1 MTSPTSYQQNITEF
15 PVRNIEKIHLPKNLE
30 DLRAI
35 LLRAGESGRSV
46 YPISTGHNWGL
57 GSRMPVNDAD
67 IIDLKHLNR
76 IIEVNRELRYARV
89 EPGVTQQQ
97 LYDYLEIHAPELM
110 LNVTGSDAG
119 SSILGNIMDR
129 GSGKSGHRAED
140 LRELTLML
148 ADGQLIHTGFGELQ
162 STHGSFYK
170 YGLGPDLTHLF
181 TQSNYAI
188 VTEAVV
194 NLRVK
199 QPFNLY
205 LAVID
210 KAGLQ
215 AFLNQ
220 MAKLVAQE
228 IVGYSLEIDSQN
240 DPKIYE
246 LFESGKDFS
255 DKWIAWFVVTG
266 QEEVLPAKHSV
277 VSKALASLTS
287 DLKTYSS
294 AADHSSSTPPVR
306 VRIDRYH
313 GQPNDHSLL
322 ATARKFGVELSGQEV
337 NLDLHPQIP
346 GFRCVLPVI
355 PFTGASAALIQYIE
369 NFSHDRQL
377 DPAISVI
384 ALNSYSLEVFAR
396 VYFDRSDQSAV
407 SKAGT
412 WASDLLSELQLQGIY
427 PYRLDIE
434 NMAGYLQKIKN
445 PYTRLQ
451 NQLKNL
457 FDPNNTL
464 APGRYS

>member
-15 PVRNIEKIHLPKNLE
+15 PVRDIEKIHLPKDLE
-30 DLRAI
+30 GLKKI
-35 LLRAGESGRSV
+35 LLQAGQSGRPV

-67 IIDLKHLNR
+67 IIDLKHLNQ

-97 LYDYLEIHAPELM
+97 LYDYLEVHAPELM
-110 LNVTGSDAG
+110 LNVTGSDSG
-119 SSILGNIMDR
+119 SSILGNIIDR

-140 LRELTLML
+140 LRELTVML
-148 ADGQLIHTGFGELQ
+148 ADGQLIRTGFGELRSSQ
-162 STHGSFYK
+162 GSFYK

-181 TQSNYAI
+181 TQSNYAV
-188 VTEAVV
+188 VTEVVV

-205 LAVID
+205 LAVLD
-210 KAGLQ
+210 KSGLKG
-215 AFLNQ
+215 FLNK
-220 MAKLVAQE
+220 MAELVAQE
-228 IVGYSLEIDSQN
+228 LVGYSLEIDSQN

-246 LFESGKDFS
+246 LFESGKDFN
-255 DKWIAWFVVTG
+255 DKWFAWFVVTG
-266 QEEVLPAKHSV
+266 HEEVLPAKHWV
-277 VSKALASLTS
+277 VTKALASLVAELKAYPSS
-287 DLKTYSS
+287 D
-294 AADHSSSTPPVR
+294 DHSSSTPPVR

-322 ATARKFGVELSGQEV
+322 ATARKFGVELSGKEV
-337 NLDLHPQIP
+337 NLDLYPQIP

-355 PFTGASAALIQYIE
+355 PFTGASSDIIQYLKS
-369 NFSHDRQL
+369 FSLARGL
-377 DPAISVI
+377 DPAISII

-396 VYFDRSDQSAV
+396 VYFDRSNQNAISQA
-407 SKAGT
+407 ST
-412 WASDLLSELQLQGIY
+412 WACDLLSELKKWGLY

-434 NMAGYLQKIKN
+434 NMGPYLQEIKN
-445 PYTRLQ
+445 PYTLLQ
-451 NQLKNL
+451 NQLKTL
-457 FDPNNTL
+457 FDPNNII